1 MAVTE
6 AQARR
11 AIRRADIKFD
21 AQVEDP
27 RDDRNQ
33 RHGHHGLL
41 AVMAAAFACGRIHL
55 RKVEDFSNDVA
66 AASRRKLGIK
76 GRVSDSTL
84 YRLASEQDPKGFR
97 ETTYAQIRNF
107 IDQKVIINDIF
118 PFGVMTFDGK
128 SVWTST
134 TSMVDGAKT
143 SLNETSGVLTASL
156 MSQRAVLTSSKVRPC
171 FDFELIG
178 EKAGESPA
186 FRLVFPRVCA
196 KFGGQFQIVTGDAGL
211 ACRENAQ
218 LVTDAG
224 KFYLSGLKGNQ
235 PTLLALAEEMFAGCP
250 GGLKKRSE
258 EWRNGSLVVRELHTL
273 TVKDVAAVDMA
284 GIQQLWRVRQQ
295 TFTNGTL
302 TAEDLRYFL
311 SSIPPTLLTPSQQL
325 ALVRLHWGIENNH
338 NWTIDVALTEDDVQP
353 CQSSRESIEV
363 VAWLRV
369 LGYTLLAAWRAQAD
383 KKDRNPMP
391 WARCMEQLRD
401 AFLFATRAVPQVTE
415 IFSRKNTQPCS

>member
-11 AIRRADIKFD
+11 AIGRADLKWD
-21 AQVEDP
+21 AQVEDS
-27 RDDRNQ
+27 RGKRNQ
-33 RHGHHGLL
+33 VHAHHGMLS
-41 AVMAAAFACGRIHL
+41 VMAAAFACARIHL
-55 RKVEDFSNDVA
+55 RKVEDFSSDLGA
-66 AASRRKLGIK
+66 ATCRKLGIK
-76 GRVSDSTL
+76 GRVSDTTL
-84 YRLASEQDPKGFR
+84 YRLASKQKPKGFR
-97 ETTYAQIRNF
+97 ETVYAQIRDL
-107 IDQKVIINDIF
+107 IDQKVITNDIF

-311 SSIPPTLLTPSQQL
+311 SSVPQTLLSPTQQL
-325 ALVRLHWGIENNH
+325 ALVRLHWGIENGH
-338 NWTIDVALTEDDVQP
+338 NWTMDVALTEDDVQP
-353 CQSSRESIEV
+353 CQKSRDAIEV
-363 VAWLRV
+363 IAWLRV
-369 LGYTLLAAWRAQAD
+369 LGYNLLAAWRSQAG
-383 KKDRNPMP
+383 KKDRLPIS
-391 WARCMEQLRD
+391 WARCIEQLRD
-401 AFLFATRAVPQVTE
+401 ALMFSTEGVLRATLA
-415 IFSRKNTQPCS
+415 